1 MVRPAAAEL
10 MSIVSVTMAPRFSLW
25 TADGTECRRQGIC
38 LTCMN
43 LRDLKYLIAIAQHR
57 HFGKAA
63 KECFVSQ
70 PTLSTQIKKLEDEL
84 GVILIE
90 RNNKQVLLTDVGEQI
105 IAKARQILKSVDEV
119 REIAGQYKEPDA
131 GRITFSAIP
140 TLAPYLLPHIVP
152 AIQQHMPKLQI
163 MLYELQTAVSLRKL
177 EDGELDA
184 ALLALPIE
192 QSSLKYEALFEEPFL
207 AATAPH
213 KALAK
218 RKQLKL
224 MDLAGEEILLLEDG
238 HCLRDQVLDLC
249 NKIDAHEIAGF
260 RATSLE
266 TLRQMI
272 ASGIGTTLIPQ
283 LATLNKGWD
292 QNSIAYIPFEEPQPS
307 RQIVLAYRDT
317 YHRIPILEKIASIIR
332 GTVEPLLV

>member
-1 MVRPAAAEL
+1 
-10 MSIVSVTMAPRFSLW
+10 
-25 TADGTECRRQGIC
+25 
-38 LTCMN
+38 MN

-90 RNNKQVLLTDVGEQI
+90 RNNKQVLLTEVGEQI
-105 IAKARQILKSVDEV
+105 IAKARQILKNVDEV
-119 REIAGQYKEPDA
+119 REIASQYKDPGS
-131 GRITFSAIP
+131 GRISLAAIP

-152 AIQQHMPKLQI
+152 VIRRQLPKLQI
-163 MLYELQTAVSLRKL
+163 MLYELQTAACLSRL
-177 EDGELDA
+177 EIGELDA

-192 QSSLKYEALFEEPFL
+192 AGSLRHEILFEEPFV
-207 AATAPH
+207 AATAPD
-213 KALAK
+213 KPLSK
-218 RKQLKL
+218 RKPLKL
-224 MDLAGEEILLLEDG
+224 TDLAGEEILLLEEG
-238 HCLRDQVLDLC
+238 HCLRDQALDLC
-249 NKIDAHEIAGF
+249 NKIDAREISGF

-272 ASGIGTTLIPQ
+272 AAGIGSTLIPK
-283 LATLNKGWD
+283 LATLDKASNH
-292 QNSIAYIPFEEPQPS
+292 NSIRYIPFEHPQPS

-317 YHRIPILEKIASIIR
+317 YHRIPVLKKIATVIR
-332 GTVEPLLV
+332 DTTTQLLS

>member
-1 MVRPAAAEL
+1 
-10 MSIVSVTMAPRFSLW
+10 
-25 TADGTECRRQGIC
+25 
-38 LTCMN
+38 MN

-63 KECFVSQ
+63 KECYVSQ

-84 GVILIE
+84 GVMLIE

-105 IAKARQILKSVDEV
+105 IAKSRQILKNVDEV
-119 REIAGQYKEPDA
+119 RAIAAQHKEPDA
-131 GRITFSAIP
+131 GRITLAAIP

-152 AIQQHMPKLQI
+152 AIYRHLPKLQI
-163 MLYELQTAVSLRKL
+163 MLYELQTAVSLQRL

-192 QSSLKYEALFEEPFL
+192 KSSLKYETLFEEPFL
-207 AATAPH
+207 AAVAPD
-213 KALAK
+213 KPLAK

-224 MDLAGEEILLLEDG
+224 LDLANEEILLLEDG
-238 HCLRDQVLDLC
+238 HCLRDQALDLC
-249 NKIDAHEIAGF
+249 NKIAAREIAGF

-283 LATLNKGWD
+283 LATQDKTSV
-292 QNSIAYIPFEEPQPS
+292 QNSITYIPFEQPQPG
-307 RQIVLAYRDT
+307 REIVLAYRDT
-317 YHRIPILEKIASIIR
+317 YHRIPVVKKIAAIIR
-332 GTVEPLLV
+332 DVTRSLLQ

>member
-1 MVRPAAAEL
+1 
-10 MSIVSVTMAPRFSLW
+10 
-25 TADGTECRRQGIC
+25 
-38 LTCMN
+38 MN

-90 RNNKQVLLTDVGEQI
+90 RNNKQVLLTEVGEQI
-105 IAKARQILKSVDEV
+105 IAKSRQILKNVDEV
-119 REIAGQYKEPDA
+119 REIAAQHKEPDA
-131 GRITFSAIP
+131 GRITLAAIP

-152 AIQQHMPKLQI
+152 AIYSHLPKLQI
-163 MLYELQTAVSLRKL
+163 MLYELQTAVSLRRL

-192 QSSLKYEALFEEPFL
+192 QHSLKYEALFEEPFL
-207 AATAPH
+207 AATAPG
-213 KALAK
+213 KPLAK

-238 HCLRDQVLDLC
+238 HCLRDQALDLC
-249 NKIDAHEIAGF
+249 NKIDAREITGF

-283 LATLNKGWD
+283 LATLGKIPD
-292 QNSIAYIPFEEPQPS
+292 QNSVAYIPFEQPQPS
-307 RQIVLAYRDT
+307 REIVLAYRDT
-317 YHRIPILEKIASIIR
+317 YHRIPILKKIAAIIR
-332 GTVEPLLV
+332 DVTRSLLD

>member
-1 MVRPAAAEL
+1 
-10 MSIVSVTMAPRFSLW
+10 
-25 TADGTECRRQGIC
+25 
-38 LTCMN
+38 MN

-63 KECFVSQ
+63 KECYVSQ

-105 IAKARQILKSVDEV
+105 IAKSRQILKNVDEV
-119 REIAGQYKEPDA
+119 REIAAQHKEPDA
-131 GRITFSAIP
+131 GRLTLAAIP

-152 AIQQHMPKLQI
+152 AIYGNLPKLQI
-163 MLYELQTAVSLRKL
+163 MLYELQTAVSLHRL
-177 EDGELDA
+177 ESGELDA
-184 ALLALPIE
+184 ALLALPID
-192 QSSLKYEALFEEPFL
+192 SSALKYEPLFEEPFL
-207 AATAPH
+207 AAVAPD
-213 KALAK
+213 KPLAK

-238 HCLRDQVLDLC
+238 HCLRDQALDLC
-249 NKIDAHEIAGF
+249 NKIDAREIAGF

-283 LATLNKGWD
+283 LATVC
-292 QNSIAYIPFEEPQPS
+292 QNSTRNPISYIPFEQPRPS
-307 RQIVLAYRDT
+307 REIVLAYRDT
-317 YHRIPILEKIASIIR
+317 YHRIPILKKIAAIIR
-332 GTVEPLLV
+332 DATRSLLD

>member
-1 MVRPAAAEL
+1 
-10 MSIVSVTMAPRFSLW
+10 
-25 TADGTECRRQGIC
+25 
-38 LTCMN
+38 MN

-105 IAKARQILKSVDEV
+105 IAKSRQILKNVDEV
-119 REIAGQYKEPDA
+119 REIASQHKEPDA
-131 GRITFSAIP
+131 GRITLAAIP

-152 AIQQHMPKLQI
+152 AIYGHLPKLQI
-163 MLYELQTAVSLRKL
+163 MLYELQTAVSLQRL

-192 QSSLKYEALFEEPFL
+192 QSSLKYEPLFEEPFL
-207 AATAPH
+207 AAAAPD
-213 KALAK
+213 KPLAK

-238 HCLRDQVLDLC
+238 HCLRDQALDLC

-283 LATLNKGWD
+283 LATLVKTSD
-292 QNSIAYIPFEEPQPS
+292 QNSVAYIPFEQPGPG
-307 RQIVLAYRDT
+307 REIVLAYRDT
-317 YHRIPILEKIASIIR
+317 YHRIPILKKIAAIIR
-332 GTVEPLLV
+332 DVTKSLLD